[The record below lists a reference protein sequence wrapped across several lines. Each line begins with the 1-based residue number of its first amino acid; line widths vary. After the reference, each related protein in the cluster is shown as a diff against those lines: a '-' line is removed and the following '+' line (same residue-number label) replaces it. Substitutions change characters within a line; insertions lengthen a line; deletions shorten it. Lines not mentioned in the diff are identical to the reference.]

1 MTKAKW
7 ERELEDWGQGFGNM
21 FGGFLGMF
29 CVFAVVMFF
38 YEGCKWRKENG
49 ADNIL
54 APKEEKETP
63 DPSQH
68 KFLHTDFWVL
78 Y

>member
-1 MTKAKW
+1 MNKSIK
-7 ERELEDWGQGFGNM
+7 ELEDRGQEFGNM
-21 FGGFLGMF
+21 FGGFLGML

-63 DPSQH
+63 EQ
-68 KFLHTDFWVL
+68 KFLHTDFGVL